1 MYKSKCVY
9 QHHVTPPTNKRKNA
23 FRFCWFSG
31 ITPSHSPQSNRDFL
45 MDIFWK
51 TISTYILNSMI
62 WLLGLFF
69 MITDNQQFK
78 NAINPANDII
88 ETKKKSFQNKK
99 WYLYTLINLLNHQ
112 AIFYEV
118 NQSEW
123 TQKMR
128 FKTFNLKKKIFF
140 FRLAVRAYAR
150 LQQLHV
156 WLNNHTI
163 QLSIDQM
170 QKIP

>member
-1 MYKSKCVY
+1 MYKSKYVY

-51 TISTYILNSMI
+51 TISTYILIAWFGCRAS
-62 WLLGLFF
+62 LH
-69 MITDNQQFK
+69 DNQQFK
-78 NAINPANDII
+78 NAIDPANNII

-112 AIFYEV
+112 TIFYEV

-140 FRLAVRAYAR
+140 SFSCAR
-150 LQQLHV
+150 VCQIATTACMV
-156 WLNNHTI
+156 E
-163 QLSIDQM
+163 
-170 QKIP
+170 